1 MTSNILPNGSH
12 NEYNGALT
20 REQFLFHEMRVTAK
34 LMAAGLSDSEI
45 LTAIT
50 RDNLFQLP
58 TERSVN
64 SLAKCC
70 LKRLQAL
77 NDADLVQAIVQ
88 APSEDAKQ
96 ICLYAMMKQNLLVWD
111 FMVTVIGEKYRLL
124 DTSFRRMDLN
134 IFFTRLQE
142 QNDSIAGWSDQTIQ
156 KIKSVLVRVLVEN
169 DYLDS
174 NRAERLNP
182 ILITPLLEH
191 KIRKTGDI
199 AALPAFNCLL

>member
-1 MTSNILPNGSH
+1 MTISILPNESR

-34 LMAAGLSDSEI
+34 LMVDGLSDSEI
-45 LTAIT
+45 LSAVTK
-50 RDNLFQLP
+50 DNLFQLP

-64 SLAKCC
+64 SLVKCC
-70 LKRLQAL
+70 LKRLHAL
-77 NDADLVQAIVQ
+77 DDADLVQAVIK

-96 ICLYAMMKQNLLVWD
+96 ICLYAMMKQNRLVWD

-124 DTSFRRMDLN
+124 DTSFSRMDLN
-134 IFFTRLQE
+134 IFFARLQE

-156 KIKSVLVRVLVEN
+156 KIKSVLVRILVEN
-169 DYLDS
+169 EYLDS

-182 ILITPLLEH
+182 VLITPILER
-191 KIRKTGDI
+191 KIREAGDI

>member
-34 LMAAGLSDSEI
+34 LMAVGLSDSEI

-70 LKRLQAL
+70 LKRLHAL

-124 DTSFRRMDLN
+124 DRSFRRMDLN

-174 NRAERLNP
+174 TRAERLNP

>member
-1 MTSNILPNGSH
+1 MTKGNQPAVAGNNYNGS
-12 NEYNGALT
+12 LT
-20 REQFLFHEMRVTAK
+20 REQFLFHEMRITAK
-34 LMAAGLSDSEI
+34 LVESGKDDAAVLAE
-45 LTAIT
+45 IT
-50 RDNLFQLP
+50 RDNLFQFP
-58 TERSVN
+58 TERSVKN
-64 SLAKCC
+64 LAQCC
-70 LKRLQAL
+70 LRRLHAL
-77 NDADLVQAIVQ
+77 NDPELVRAIAN

-134 IFFTRLQE
+134 IFFARLQE
-142 QNDSIAGWSDQTIQ
+142 QNDNIAGWSDQTIQ
-156 KIKSVLVRVLVEN
+156 KIKSVLIRVLVEN

-182 ILITPLLEH
+182 VLITPLLER

>member
-34 LMAAGLSDSEI
+34 LMATGLSDSEI

>member
-1 MTSNILPNGSH
+1 MTSNILPHGSH

-70 LKRLQAL
+70 LKRLHAL
-77 NDADLVQAIVQ
+77 NDGDLVQAIVQ